1 MGMLSYSFY
10 IANAWVGGGVLFFDF
25 KYIVVSFVVVL
36 MIFAT
41 AAAFTIVDLGSGR
54 YMPEQ
59 LGVMFQINFIDEGEI
74 SFTAMNDEYI
84 VKADSFLT
92 VKNHIAKTKALLPS
106 GVRFAQGLAEI
117 AANMVNQL
125 ER

>member
-1 MGMLSYSFY
+1 M
-10 IANAWVGGGVLFFDF
+10 FFNF
-25 KYIVVSFVVVL
+25 KYIAVSFVVVL

-59 LGVMFQINFIDEGEI
+59 LGVMFQINFIGEGEI

-92 VKNHIAKTKALLPS
+92 VKNHIAKTKVLLPG

-117 AANMVNQL
+117 AADMANQL
-125 ER
+125 EK